1 MSCSTS
7 SIINLHYDRVL
18 QSDTCTMSKEHNER
32 LILNSI
38 YQGLNYLQD

>member
-7 SIINLHYDRVL
+7 SIINLHYNRVL
-18 QSDTCTMSKEHNER
+18 QSDTCTMSKEHNE
-32 LILNSI
+32 ILNSI